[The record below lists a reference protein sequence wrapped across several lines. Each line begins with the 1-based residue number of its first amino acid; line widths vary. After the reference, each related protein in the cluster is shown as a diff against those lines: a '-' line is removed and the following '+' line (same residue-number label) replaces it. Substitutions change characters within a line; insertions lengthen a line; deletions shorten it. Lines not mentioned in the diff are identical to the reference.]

1 MRALQEIKDHLTPGA
16 VYRRADLS
24 QWSNAVD
31 RHLEQLQKDR
41 TIKKLSGG
49 LYYCPKVTTFGE
61 TPPAEH
67 ALVEAFLKDPRFLI
81 FTQNAYNALGVG
93 TTQLY
98 NETLVYN
105 HKRHGF
111 FQLGNRQYHFVRKHH
126 FPVKLTEEF
135 LLVDLVDH
143 VEKLSENAEL
153 VLDRV
158 RLKAKQMDLDRLRK
172 HVSEYGNL
180 RARKF
185 FTHILNQEPGHH
197 GH

>member
-1 MRALQEIKDHLTPGA
+1 MRAFQEIKGHLTPGA
-16 VYRRADLS
+16 VYRRSDLS
-24 QWSNAVD
+24 QWSNAID

-41 TIKKLSGG
+41 TLKKLSGG
-49 LYYCPKVTTFGE
+49 LYYCPKVTAFGD
-61 TPPAEH
+61 TPPEEQ
-67 ALVEAFLKDPRFLI
+67 ALVEAFLKDSRFLL

-98 NETLVYN
+98 NETRVYN

-111 FQLGNRQYHFVRKHH
+111 FQLGNRQYNFVRKHH
-126 FPVKLTEEF
+126 FPAKLTEEF
-135 LLVDLVDH
+135 LLVDLVEN
-143 VEKLSENAEL
+143 VEKLPENAEA
-153 VLDRV
+153 VLARV
-158 RLKAKQMDLDRLRK
+158 RLKAKQMDLDLLKK

-185 FTHILNQEPGHH
+185 FSHLLNQEPVHH

>member
-1 MRALQEIKDHLTPGA
+1 
-16 VYRRADLS
+16 
-24 QWSNAVD
+24 
-31 RHLEQLQKDR
+31 
-41 TIKKLSGG
+41 
-49 LYYCPKVTTFGE
+49 
-61 TPPAEH
+61 
-67 ALVEAFLKDPRFLI
+67 
-81 FTQNAYNALGVG
+81 
-93 TTQLY
+93 
-98 NETLVYN
+98 
-105 HKRHGF
+105 
-111 FQLGNRQYHFVRKHH
+111 
-126 FPVKLTEEF
+126 